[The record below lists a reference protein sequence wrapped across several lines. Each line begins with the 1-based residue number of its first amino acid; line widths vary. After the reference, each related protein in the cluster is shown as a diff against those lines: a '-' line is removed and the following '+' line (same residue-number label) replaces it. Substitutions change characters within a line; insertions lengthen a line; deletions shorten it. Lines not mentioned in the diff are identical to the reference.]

1 MLQRTMLKCHQ
12 KLMGFQLKKHLGTLD
27 VPNKPALPPN
37 IYANLNEHPPKSIFI
52 QISCAARANLWQ
64 CQAQRIAHGAR
75 SSFCSTSQVILL
87 RHFGVEIP
95 KATAAIIPHTFLVV
109 FLVIPGFSRP
119 NWPQCSTDVHICN
132 YNSGI
137 IITNSTNSTCS
148 ASSTSTRTTFQ
159 F

>member
-1 MLQRTMLKCHQ
+1 MSSKID
-12 KLMGFQLKKHLGTLD
+12 GFSAAEKHLGTLD

-119 NWPQCSTDVHICN
+119 N
-132 YNSGI
+132 
-137 IITNSTNSTCS
+137 
-148 ASSTSTRTTFQ
+148 
-159 F
+159 

>member
-12 KLMGFQLKKHLGTLD
+12 KLMGFQQLKKHLGTLD

-52 QISCAARANLWQ
+52 QISSAPRANLSQ
-64 CQAQRIAHGAR
+64 SQAQRIAHGVR
-75 SSFCSTSQVILL
+75 ISFFSTSQVILI

-132 YNSGI
+132 SGI
-137 IITNSTNSTCS
+137 IITNSTNGSCT
-148 ASSTSTRTTFQ
+148 ASSTSTRQTLQ